1 MPDAMLIRLAF
12 PRGVYS
18 GGELG
23 TPEELPSPAR
33 VHAAF
38 TAAAAGGPHARID
51 GRVLEAQERH
61 RAALCWLE
69 ETEPLGIV
77 APRARPAGYS
87 ARRYRLRAA
96 VEHANETSFEPFCAL
111 GGPVT
116 YAWPAPDPAVLE
128 SLRELAPE
136 VSHVGRADSAAIA
149 SVALGGLDIDAPDV
163 LTIATGRGP
172 GRALRVPAPGRFDTL
187 AQAHARALRPGGHS
201 AGSRGV
207 QAADQPVENAG
218 DQATELRRFA
228 PKPATG
234 AWPFAEA
241 WHLELSSALPRWALR
256 LDRRVAVAVAVH
268 RALVAAIG
276 ADVPAFVSGRDGHGP
291 LQGAGHL
298 AIHLVRAA
306 DGRPEVVLGLPV
318 AVPEADR
325 ATLLDALAARPTVR
339 LGRRAVRLG
348 YPVIGSALPF
358 WPRKS
363 SELATVVP
371 MVLDTAGTPRRG
383 SWTLDDAVICS
394 VGYAL
399 RGALEDAGMIWGRGW
414 RFRQA
419 LVEELRGRGV
429 QARARRV
436 PERASLFVHR
446 APPGALLVAAD
457 ALVTLGNLAPAP
469 GGLLALGRSRHLGGG
484 LLAPLEKG
492 EL

>member
-1 MPDAMLIRLAF
+1 MELHHQTTS
-12 PRGVYS
+12 YS
-18 GGELG
+18 
-23 TPEELPSPAR
+23 
-33 VHAAF
+33 
-38 TAAAAGGPHARID
+38 
-51 GRVLEAQERH
+51 
-61 RAALCWLE
+61 
-69 ETEPLGIV
+69 
-77 APRARPAGYS
+77 
-87 ARRYRLRAA
+87 
-96 VEHANETSFEPFCAL
+96 
-111 GGPVT
+111 
-116 YAWPAPDPAVLE
+116 
-128 SLRELAPE
+128 
-136 VSHVGRADSAAIA
+136 
-149 SVALGGLDIDAPDV
+149 
-163 LTIATGRGP
+163 LT
-172 GRALRVPAPGRFDTL
+172 L
-187 AQAHARALRPGGHS
+187 
-201 AGSRGV
+201 
-207 QAADQPVENAG
+207 
-218 DQATELRRFA
+218 

-318 AVPEADR
+318 AVQEADR

-484 LLAPLEKG
+484 LLAPLDKG